1 MSQIDTLVRIFTS
14 TNNQSSVDTCIFY
27 CMIKYTVQI
36 ADIINICIN
45 GKRNYRN
52 KGMKSCF
59 IKEDDSMGIRFNSNM
74 YDVKEY
80 TIKNQDGSVAGTIR
94 IKKSA
99 KKKTKRLNYKF
110 KYISTKILLSKTSD
124 SAGKAL
130 ATAQTNLGV
139 LYRKL
144 KTGQFDEREVELA
157 IAHAKKL
164 ERVARKKLKHLHEE
178 ELAKQRGSCQ
188 DKIEQNEASGL
199 KGSGEKK
206 EEKIPEINEKELQ
219 KLMKELQKLMEE
231 TMKESMEQTAD
242 ELIGTIHR
250 NMDDDDLEIL
260 KKKHRARELREILEA
275 DMKYLKAFFN
285 KLQKEK
291 EEAAK
296 GNCSS
301 EGVSLEIS
309 GAEVPIQSSELPVMV
324 EGGNV
329 DVTI

>member
-1 MSQIDTLVRIFTS
+1 
-14 TNNQSSVDTCIFY
+14 
-27 CMIKYTVQI
+27 
-36 ADIINICIN
+36 
-45 GKRNYRN
+45 
-52 KGMKSCF
+52 
-59 IKEDDSMGIRFNSNM
+59 MGIRFNSNM

>member
-1 MSQIDTLVRIFTS
+1 MVKFMDLV
-14 TNNQSSVDTCIFY
+14 
-27 CMIKYTVQI
+27 
-36 ADIINICIN
+36 ADIINIVCVI

-52 KGMKSCF
+52 DGMKSCL
-59 IKEDDSMGIRFNSNM
+59 IKEDDGMGISFNSNM

-80 TIKNQDGSVAGTIR
+80 TIKNRDGSVAGTIR
-94 IKKSA
+94 IKKSV

-130 ATAQTNLGV
+130 ATAQSNLGV

-144 KTGQFDEREVELA
+144 KTGQFDEKEVELA

-188 DKIEQNEASGL
+188 DKAEDNGISDLNES
-199 KGSGEKK
+199 KEKKK
-206 EEKIPEINEKELQ
+206 EEKVPEINEEELR

-231 TMKESMEQTAD
+231 NMKETMEETAD
-242 ELIGTIHR
+242 ELMGSIHR
-250 NMDDDDLEIL
+250 DMNDDDLELL
-260 KKKHRARELREILEA
+260 KKKHRAKELREIMEA
-275 DMKYLKAFFN
+275 DLKYLKAFFN

-309 GAEVPIQSSELPVMV
+309 GAEVPIQTSEMPVMA
-324 EGGNV
+324 EGGSIDLTV
-329 DVTI
+329 

>member
-1 MSQIDTLVRIFTS
+1 MGLG
-14 TNNQSSVDTCIFY
+14 FY
-27 CMIKYTVQI
+27 
-36 ADIINICIN
+36 
-45 GKRNYRN
+45 
-52 KGMKSCF
+52 
-59 IKEDDSMGIRFNSNM
+59 SNR

-144 KTGQFDEREVELA
+144 KTGQFDEKEVELA
-157 IAHAKKL
+157 IIHAKKL
-164 ERVARKKLKHLHEE
+164 ERAARKKLKHLQEEENAKQQGFCQNKTNENEISGLEDSKEDQKKDKVPEVSEE
-178 ELAKQRGSCQ
+178 ELR
-188 DKIEQNEASGL
+188 
-199 KGSGEKK
+199 
-206 EEKIPEINEKELQ
+206 
-219 KLMKELQKLMEE
+219 KLVNELQKLMEE
-231 TMKESMEQTAD
+231 TMKETMEQTAD
-242 ELIGTIHR
+242 ELIGSVHR
-250 NMDDDDLEIL
+250 DMNEDDLERL
-260 KKKHRARELREILEA
+260 KKKHRAKELQEILEA

-291 EEAAK
+291 EESSK
-296 GNCSS
+296 SHYSS

-309 GAEVPIQSSELPVMV
+309 GSEMPVQTLETPIMA
-324 EGGNV
+324 EGGNI
-329 DVTI
+329 DFSI